1 MKHVA
6 LILTLAMLA
15 ASATADDGKPP
26 SSRQRNTGLG
36 VFVNANGY
44 WSSDNTANF
53 YSGRETVPGK
63 KDGNIYRILT
73 SNTYGH
79 EIWQDL
85 RTDRLI
91 SDAIGSERDF
101 NIAEFANMYYRLSY
115 QIGIGIRYDYESGFG
130 WLLRFD
136 LAKLRAMG
144 QWNIDATNGTGQ
156 LGYDRYVP
164 CGITGI
170 EDRINIDFAITR
182 SIALT
187 NAVDLELDL
196 GASLINTKVKD
207 NIISVNGHTYSI
219 LDRWGGRT
227 PDVGVAPYEYINQG
241 GIGYGFFASLLVG
254 YQVPGIGALKIGY
267 TCAQNRIVLEN
278 YTAWGWHHSLGVRIE
293 INNFSFIQ

>member
-26 SSRQRNTGLG
+26 SSRQRSTGLG

>member
-1 MKHVA
+1 MKRVA

-26 SSRQRNTGLG
+26 SSRQRNTGLAIMAG
-36 VFVNANGY
+36 ANAY
-44 WSSDNTANF
+44 WSSDATANF
-53 YSGRETVPGK
+53 YSGMPTATDKTG
-63 KDGNIYRILT
+63 GIYRILH

-79 EIWQDL
+79 EIWQNL

-91 SDAIGSERDF
+91 SDAVGSELAF
-101 NIAEFANMYYRLSY
+101 QVAEWPNMYYRLSY
-115 QIGIGIRYDYESGFG
+115 QIGVGIRYDYESGFG

-136 LAKLRAMG
+136 LAKLRAQG
-144 QWNIDATNGTGQ
+144 QWNLDATNGTGQ

-170 EDRINIDFAITR
+170 EDRINIDLAITR

-187 NAVDLELDL
+187 KAVDLELDL

-207 NIISVNGHTYSI
+207 NIIIVNGHSYSI
-219 LDRWGGRT
+219 LDRWNGNT
-227 PDVGVAPYEYINQG
+227 PDVGVGSYEYINQG

-267 TCAQNRIVLEN
+267 TCAQNRITLQN

>member
-1 MKHVA
+1 MKRIA

-26 SSRQRNTGLG
+26 SSRQRYTGLG
-36 VFVNANGY
+36 VFANAGAY
-44 WSSDNTANF
+44 WSSDATANF
-53 YSGRETVPGK
+53 YSGRPTATDNVG
-63 KDGNIYRILT
+63 GIYRILK

-85 RTDRLI
+85 RTNRLV
-91 SDAIGSERDF
+91 SDAIGSESDF
-101 NIAEFANMYYRLSY
+101 MVAEYANMYYRLSY
-115 QIGIGIRYDYESGFG
+115 QIGVGIRYDYASGFG

-136 LAKLRAMG
+136 LAKLRANG

-156 LGYDRYVP
+156 LGYDRYVS
-164 CGITGI
+164 CGIVGI
-170 EDRINIDFAITR
+170 EDRINIDLAITR
-182 SIALT
+182 SVALT
-187 NAVDLELDL
+187 RALDLELNI

-207 NIISVNGHTYSI
+207 NIIIVNGHSYSI

-227 PDVGVAPYEYINQG
+227 PDVGVGGYEYINQG

-267 TCAQNRIVLEN
+267 TCAQNRIVLQN

-293 INNFSFIQ
+293 INNFSFFQ

>member
-1 MKHVA
+1 MKRVA
-6 LILTLAMLA
+6 LIITLAMLA

-26 SSRQRNTGLG
+26 SSSRRNTGLG
-36 VFVNANGY
+36 VFADAGAY
-44 WSSDNTANF
+44 WSSDATANF
-53 YSGRETVPGK
+53 YSGRPTATDKTG
-63 KDGNIYRILT
+63 GIYRIIH
-73 SNTYGH
+73 SNSYGH

-85 RTDRLI
+85 RTNRLI

-101 NIAEFANMYYRLSY
+101 MIAEYANMYYRLSY
-115 QIGIGIRYDYESGFG
+115 QLGVGIRYDYESGFG

-136 LAKLRAMG
+136 LAKLRANG
-144 QWNIDATNGTGQ
+144 QWNLDATNGTGQ

-182 SIALT
+182 SVALT
-187 NAVDLELDL
+187 DALDLELDI

-207 NIISVNGHTYSI
+207 NLIIVNGHSYSI
-219 LDRWGGRT
+219 LDRWNGNS
-227 PDVGVAPYEYINQG
+227 PDVGVGSYEYINQG
-241 GIGYGFFASLLVG
+241 GIGYGFFASLLIG
-254 YQVPGIGALKIGY
+254 YQVPGLGALKIGY
-267 TCAQNRIVLEN
+267 TCAQNRIVLQH

>member
-1 MKHVA
+1 MKRVA
-6 LILTLAMLA
+6 LIITFAMLA

-53 YSGRETVPGK
+53 YSGRETALGK
-63 KDGNIYRILT
+63 RDGNIYRILG
-73 SNTYGH
+73 SNSYGH

-85 RTDRLI
+85 RTNRLI
-91 SDAIGSERDF
+91 SDAIGSERD
-101 NIAEFANMYYRLSY
+101 ITVAEWANMYYRLSY
-115 QIGIGIRYDYESGFG
+115 QLGVGIRYDYASGFG

-136 LAKLRAMG
+136 LAKLRAQG

-164 CGITGI
+164 CGITGT
-170 EDRINIDFAITR
+170 EDRINIDFAITH

-196 GASLINTKVKD
+196 GASLINTKVKE
-207 NIISVNGHTYSI
+207 NEIIVNGHTYSI

-227 PDVGVAPYEYINQG
+227 PDMGVGSYEYINQG
-241 GIGYGFFASLLVG
+241 GVGYGFFASLLVG
-254 YQVPGIGALKIGY
+254 YQVPGIGALKFGY
-267 TCAQNRIVLEN
+267 TCAQNRIVLEG
-278 YTAWGWHHSLGVRIE
+278 YTAWGWHHSLGIRIE
-293 INNFSFIQ
+293 INNFF

>member
-1 MKHVA
+1 MKRVA
-6 LILTLAMLA
+6 LIITLAMLA

-26 SSRQRNTGLG
+26 SSSRRNTGLG
-36 VFVNANGY
+36 VFADAGAY
-44 WSSDNTANF
+44 WSSDATANF
-53 YSGRETVPGK
+53 YSGRPTATDKTG
-63 KDGNIYRILT
+63 GIYRIIH
-73 SNTYGH
+73 SNSYGH

-85 RTDRLI
+85 RTNRLI

-101 NIAEFANMYYRLSY
+101 MIAEYANMYYRLSY
-115 QIGIGIRYDYESGFG
+115 QLGVGIRYDYESGFG

-136 LAKLRAMG
+136 LAKLRANG
-144 QWNIDATNGTGQ
+144 QWNLDATNGTGQ

-182 SIALT
+182 NVALT
-187 NAVDLELDL
+187 DALDLELDI

-207 NIISVNGHTYSI
+207 NLIIVNGHSYSI
-219 LDRWGGRT
+219 LDRWGGNT
-227 PDVGVAPYEYINQG
+227 PDVGIGSYEYINQG

-254 YQVPGIGALKIGY
+254 YQVPGIGALMVGY
-267 TCAQNRIVLEN
+267 TCAQNRIVLQN

>member
-1 MKHVA
+1 MKHIA

-26 SSRQRNTGLG
+26 SSRQRDTGLG

-53 YSGRETVPGK
+53 YSGRPTATDKAG
-63 KDGNIYRILT
+63 GIYRILK

-85 RTDRLI
+85 RTNRRI
-91 SDAIGSERDF
+91 SDAVGSERDF
-101 NIAEFANMYYRLSY
+101 IIAEYPQMYYRLSY
-115 QIGIGIRYDYESGFG
+115 QIGIGIRYDYASGFG

-136 LAKLRAMG
+136 LAKLRAQG

-182 SIALT
+182 SVALT
-187 NAVDLELDL
+187 RSLDLELDL

-207 NIISVNGHTYSI
+207 NLIIVNGHSYSI
-219 LDRWGGRT
+219 LDRWNGNS
-227 PDVGVAPYEYINQG
+227 PDVGVGSYEYINQG
-241 GIGYGFFASLLVG
+241 GIGYGFFASLLIG
-254 YQVPGIGALKIGY
+254 YQVPGLGALKIGY
-267 TCAQNRIVLEN
+267 TCAQNRIVLQH

>member
-15 ASATADDGKPP
+15 ASANADDGKPP
-26 SSRQRNTGLG
+26 SSRQRSTGLG

>member
-1 MKHVA
+1 MKHIA

-26 SSRQRNTGLG
+26 SSRQRDTGLG

-53 YSGRETVPGK
+53 YSGRPTATDKAG
-63 KDGNIYRILT
+63 GIYRILK

-85 RTDRLI
+85 RTNRRI
-91 SDAIGSERDF
+91 SDAVGSERDF
-101 NIAEFANMYYRLSY
+101 IIAEYPQMYYRLSY
-115 QIGIGIRYDYESGFG
+115 QIGIGIRYDYASGFG

-136 LAKLRAMG
+136 LAKLRAQG
-144 QWNIDATNGTGQ
+144 QWNLDATNGTGQ

-182 SIALT
+182 SVALT
-187 NAVDLELDL
+187 RSLDLELEVI
-196 GASLINTKVKD
+196 ASLGHHH
-207 NIISVNGHTYSI
+207 NG
-219 LDRWGGRT
+219 
-227 PDVGVAPYEYINQG
+227 E
-241 GIGYGFFASLLVG
+241 
-254 YQVPGIGALKIGY
+254 
-267 TCAQNRIVLEN
+267 
-278 YTAWGWHHSLGVRIE
+278 
-293 INNFSFIQ
+293 